1 MRNHGQRAER
11 AIRRRMSRPFVFAG
25 LALATT
31 LSLVAMAS
39 AATSTITVGNLVL
52 KITSSVS
59 PKALPEKALAPITFN
74 LGVKVSTKDGT
85 HPPATVTFQ
94 GDVDKN
100 SAINAKGLPSCTPGQ
115 LEAQTTATAKATCKE
130 ALVGQGFAEAEV
142 EFPESAPFDAKGPLL
157 VFNGGQR
164 GGKTLILIHVYANVP
179 TPTAFVTRVNVTKV
193 DNGKYGLKF
202 NSRIPVVAGGAGS
215 LTGFSVKLRRTFIY
229 KGKRQSYLLAKCPLG
244 RLFGQG
250 TLTFTDGARL
260 KGTAALPCTPKDSN
274 I

>member
-1 MRNHGQRAER
+1 MKNHGRRTER
-11 AIRRRMSRPFVFAG
+11 AVRRRMARPFVLAG
-25 LALATT
+25 LALATA
-31 LSLVAMAS
+31 LSLAAIAS
-39 AATSTITVGNLVL
+39 AATSTITVGNLAL
-52 KITSSVS
+52 KVTSSVS

-74 LGVKVSTKDGT
+74 LGVNVSTKDGT

-100 SAINAKGLPSCTPGQ
+100 SAINARGLPVCKQGQ
-115 LEAQTTATAKATCKE
+115 LEAQTTALAKAACKE

-179 TPTAFVTRVNVTKV
+179 TPTAFVTKVNVTKV
-193 DNGKYGLKF
+193 NNGKYGLKF
-202 NSRIPVVAGGAGS
+202 DSRIPVVAGGAGS
-215 LTGFSVKLRRTFIY
+215 LTGFSIKLRRMFTY
-229 KGKRQSYLLAKCPLG
+229 KGRPQSYLLAKCPVG

-250 TLTFTDGARL
+250 TLTFTDGTRL
-260 KGTAALPCTPKDSN
+260 KGTAALPCTPKG
-274 I
+274 